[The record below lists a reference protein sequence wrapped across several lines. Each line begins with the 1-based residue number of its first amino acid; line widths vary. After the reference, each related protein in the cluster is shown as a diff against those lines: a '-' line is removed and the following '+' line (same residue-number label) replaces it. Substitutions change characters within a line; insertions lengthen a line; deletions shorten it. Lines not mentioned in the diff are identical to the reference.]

1 MWFQLV
7 SVLYAGNSDIVNN
20 TCTKKKYEQS
30 ILYLKSMKT
39 KDHEKCWWIFKSSLL
54 VIRKYRYKQ
63 TIKQNLRKFACT
75 QKTTEKN
82 WVNKTEQ
89 YQDKWLFQVDWL
101 LAKKAKSLH

>member
-1 MWFQLV
+1 MQGTV
-7 SVLYAGNSDIVNN
+7 ISSITPVQ
-20 TCTKKKYEQS
+20 KKNMNKVFYTSNQW
-30 ILYLKSMKT
+30 KQKTMKNV
-39 KDHEKCWWIFKSSLL
+39 DGFLNLL
-54 VIRKYRYKQ
+54 IRKYRYKQ

-75 QKTTEKN
+75 QKTTKKN